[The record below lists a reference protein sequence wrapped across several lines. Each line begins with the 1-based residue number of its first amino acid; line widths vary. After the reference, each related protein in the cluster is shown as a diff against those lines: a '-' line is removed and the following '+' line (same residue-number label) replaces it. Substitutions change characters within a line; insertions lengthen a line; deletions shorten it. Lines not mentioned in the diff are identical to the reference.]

1 MRLEYFVTPTSKH
14 DAVIFLRHRVA
25 KRVKMGYTIT
35 CNKIL
40 TFIVWREVIYDV
52 KEIFG

>member
-1 MRLEYFVTPTSKH
+1 MRLKNFVIPTLKH
-14 DAVIFLRHRVA
+14 YAVKKLRHSVA
-25 KRVKMGYTIT
+25 KSVKMGYTII
-35 CNKIL
+35 CNKML